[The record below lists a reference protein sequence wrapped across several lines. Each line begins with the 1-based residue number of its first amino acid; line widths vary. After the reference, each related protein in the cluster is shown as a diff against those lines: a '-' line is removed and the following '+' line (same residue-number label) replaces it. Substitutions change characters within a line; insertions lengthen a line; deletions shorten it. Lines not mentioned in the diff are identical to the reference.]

1 MSSLVGVNIRRIET
15 DVNVLRSQAEKA
27 LQVCK
32 DEEDRWILK
41 RVPHPTIQNTWL
53 VKRIK
58 LKDGR

>member
-41 RVPHPTIQNTWL
+41 RVPHPTIQNT
-53 VKRIK
+53 
-58 LKDGR
+58 